1 MKAIKLTAILFLF
14 ILLFSQCEKAED
26 IVPYKMTAEVNGE
39 EWKTRVAAAEIKD
52 GFFIIVGTATN
63 GTIIEV
69 TIKGT
74 TPGTYELTA
83 SLEDP
88 KAQCLG
94 LYKESISSET
104 NDIYTSVEG
113 TVVLSEVN
121 TPAKQITGTFSFPQL
136 IKGDLSLETMSITN
150 GVFDKVKY
158 VEK

>member
-1 MKAIKLTAILFLF
+1 MKTIKFTSILFLF
-14 ILLFSQCEKAED
+14 ILLFSKCEKAEE
-26 IVPYKMTAEVNGE
+26 IVPYKMTAKVNGE

-63 GTIIEV
+63 GTIIEA

-74 TPGTYELTA
+74 TTGTYELTA
-83 SLEDP
+83 SVTDP

-94 LYKESISSET
+94 LYKESVSSST
-104 NDIYTSVEG
+104 DDIYTSVEG
-113 TVVLSEVN
+113 TMVLSEVN
-121 TPAKQITGTFSFPQL
+121 TSAKQITGTFSFPQL
-136 IKGDLSLETMSITN
+136 LKGGVSLETMSITN